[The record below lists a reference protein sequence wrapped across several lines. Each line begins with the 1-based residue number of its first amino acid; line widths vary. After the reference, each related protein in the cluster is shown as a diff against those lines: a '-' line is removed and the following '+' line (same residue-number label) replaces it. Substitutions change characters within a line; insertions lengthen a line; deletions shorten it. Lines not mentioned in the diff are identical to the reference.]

1 MEEESKRE
9 SEKKMKPKCNQK
21 QTSANA
27 LISRNR
33 WIAGLSAIGLVACL
47 AIGIPT
53 LCAQQNYAQHMYRL
67 TDLGVVSGMTA
78 SEPAAINNLGQ
89 VVGTSTVGPLGCAF
103 RYANNRMVDIG
114 GTGSRAFG
122 ISETGM
128 VVGDFAQMEPLTPN
142 HAALFRKGRPLDLGV
157 LQGALY
163 SRANA
168 VNSNGFVVG
177 YSGSEFDSD
186 NSRAFVWSLATGM
199 LDIGTFR
206 GPYSQATAINDAN
219 YVTGNASIADAIG
232 ARHAFLYQVWPG
244 YGPQKPMRDLG
255 TLGGVSS
262 YGTAINMTNHVVGYS
277 TLNTRSDVVHAFLF
291 GGKRL
296 IDLGSLT
303 PNLPWADYSVA
314 LGINNSDK
322 IVGYSYVGSDN
333 VKQAAFVY
341 GTFPQSGM
349 LNLNDLI
356 SPNTEQQYW
365 LFAATAINDQGQ
377 ITACA
382 YSGADGLTHAVLLT
396 PLGN

>member
-53 LCAQQNYAQHMYRL
+53 LRAQQNAQHTYRL
-67 TDLGVVSGMTA
+67 TDLGVVRGMTA
-78 SEPAAINNLGQ
+78 SEPAAINNAGQ

-103 RYANNRMVDIG
+103 RYANNKMVDIG

-122 ISETGM
+122 ISEMGT
-128 VVGDFAQMEPLTPN
+128 VVGDFARMEPLFSPN
-142 HAALFRKGRPLDLGV
+142 HAALFGKGGPLDLGV
-157 LQGALY
+157 LHGALY

-186 NSRAFVWSLATGM
+186 NSRAFFWSFAAGM
-199 LDIGTFR
+199 LDMGTLG

-219 YVTGNASIADAIG
+219 YVTGNASIAHSIG
-232 ARHAFLYQVWPG
+232 GRHAFLYQVWPG
-244 YGPQKPMRDLG
+244 YGPEKPMRDLG

-262 YGTAINMTNHVVGYS
+262 YGTAINMQNHVVGYS
-277 TLNTRSDVVHAFLF
+277 MLNTHSDVVHAFLF
-291 GGKRL
+291 RGKTL
-296 IDLGSLT
+296 IDLGSLSS
-303 PNLPWADYSVA
+303 NLPGTDYSVA
-314 LGINNSDK
+314 LGIDNSDQV
-322 IVGYSYVGSDN
+322 VGYSYVGSNN
-333 VKQAAFVY
+333 VKQAAFIY
-341 GTFPQSGM
+341 RTFPAKM
-349 LNLNDLI
+349 VNLNDLLG
-356 SPNTEQQYW
+356 PKVAKQYW
-365 LFAATAINDQGQ
+365 LFAATAISDKGQ

-382 YSGADGLTHAVLLT
+382 YRGSDGLTHAVLLT
-396 PLGN
+396 PMGN

>member
-1 MEEESKRE
+1 MKSK
-9 SEKKMKPKCNQK
+9 SNQK
-21 QTSANA
+21 RTSANA
-27 LISRNR
+27 LSSRNR
-33 WIAGLSAIGLVACL
+33 WIAGLSAIGLVTCL

-53 LCAQQNYAQHMYRL
+53 LRAQQNDAQLTYRL
-67 TDLGVVSGMTA
+67 TDLGVVTGMTA
-78 SEPAAINNLGQ
+78 SEPAAINNLGH
-89 VVGTSTVGPLGCAF
+89 VVGTSTIGTYGCAF

-122 ISETGM
+122 ISETGT

-142 HAALFRKGRPLDLGV
+142 HAAIFRKGRPLDLGV
-157 LQGALY
+157 LQGALF

-177 YSGSEFDSD
+177 YSGSVFDSD
-186 NSRAFVWSLATGM
+186 NSRGFVWSPAMRM
-199 LDIGTFR
+199 LDIGTLG

-219 YVTGNASIADAIG
+219 YATGNASIAHAIG
-232 ARHAFLYQVWPG
+232 ARHAFLYPVWPG

-277 TLNTRSDVVHAFLF
+277 MLNTNSDAVHAFLF
-291 GGKRL
+291 RGEKL

-303 PNLPWADYSVA
+303 PNLPGTDYSVA
-314 LGINNSDK
+314 LGINNSDQ
-322 IVGYSYVGSDN
+322 IVGYSYVGADN
-333 VKQAAFVY
+333 VRQAAFIY
-341 GTFPQSGM
+341 RAFPAKM
-349 LNLNDLI
+349 VNLNDLI
-356 SPNTEQQYW
+356 GLKLAKQYW

-382 YSGADGLTHAVLLT
+382 YHGKDGLTHAVLLT
-396 PLGN
+396 PIGN